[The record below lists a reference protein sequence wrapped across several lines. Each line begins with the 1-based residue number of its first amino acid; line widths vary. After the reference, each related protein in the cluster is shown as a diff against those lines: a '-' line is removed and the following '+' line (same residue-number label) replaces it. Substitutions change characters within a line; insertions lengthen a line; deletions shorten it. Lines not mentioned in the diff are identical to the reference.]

1 MRSAIVSGV
10 VPGVAQVSYFPLTL
24 FSIARRLSFL
34 LVVKEVT
41 NTRSLFNLASVT
53 IQTLILS
60 CEVAFIS
67 IDFFERVVY
76 RDFQR

>member
-1 MRSAIVSGV
+1 MRSAVVSGI

-24 FSIARRLSFL
+24 FLIARRLSFL
-34 LVVKEVT
+34 LLFKKVT
-41 NTRSLFNLASVT
+41 NTKSLFNLASVT

-67 IDFFERVVY
+67 IDFFGRVVY
-76 RDFQR
+76 RAFHR